1 MNCFVIF
8 RCGMTVDGERSQV
21 YRLSKEFG
29 EVRNINLPLL
39 IKVVMYR
46 YGVGGGATVVCPSL
60 MLD

>member
-1 MNCFVIF
+1 MNCVVIS

-46 YGVGGGATVVCPSL
+46 YGVGEQLLCAPLLC
-60 MLD
+60 